1 MKRVSVEAVSRVFGR
16 TFALHRV
23 SLNLPAGAVTALVG
37 DNGAGKTTLLN
48 ILATLDAP
56 TEGAVRYGD
65 YDWATFSRRGRGLI
79 GWVSHDALVY
89 GDLTGRENLVFFARM
104 YGLDDPGALADQWLE
119 RIGLGAAADRRVH
132 AYSRGMK
139 QRLTLARAL
148 LHDPR
153 VVLLDEPMTGLDQA
167 GRRFASELFGT
178 LRDQGKVVALVTH
191 NLRELDGLADRM
203 AVLRRGRL
211 TFVGE
216 VASSDDV
223 LAAYREYA

>member
-1 MKRVSVEAVSRVFGR
+1 MKRVSIEAVSRVYGR

-23 SLNLPAGAVTALVG
+23 SLSLPAGAVTALVG

-56 TEGAVRYGD
+56 TEGTVRYGD

-89 GDLTGRENLVFFARM
+89 GDLSGRENLAFFARM
-104 YGLDDPGALADQWLE
+104 YGLDRPGERAEEWLE
-119 RIGLGAAADRRVH
+119 RAGLAAAADRRVH

-153 VVLLDEPMTGLDQA
+153 VLLLDEPMTGLDQA
-167 GRRFASELFGT
+167 GRRFASELFAT

-191 NLRELDGLADRM
+191 NLRELGGLADRM

-211 TFVGE
+211 TYVGK

-223 LAAYREYA
+223 LDAYSEFA